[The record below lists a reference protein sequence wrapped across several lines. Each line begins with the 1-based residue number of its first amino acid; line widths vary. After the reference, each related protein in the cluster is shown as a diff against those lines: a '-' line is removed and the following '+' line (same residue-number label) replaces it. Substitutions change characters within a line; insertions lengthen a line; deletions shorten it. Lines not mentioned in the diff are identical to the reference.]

1 MWKLDHEEG
10 WAPKNWW
17 FWTAVLK
24 NVKSPMDCKEIKLVN
39 SKGNQPLIFVGE
51 TNVEVEPPILWPSD
65 EKCWLTG
72 KDPDVG
78 KDWRREEKGTTEDK
92 MIGRHHWLKGYEF
105 EQALGDGQVQG
116 SQVCYSPWDCQ
127 QSDMTERL
135 NNLSVRKTVY
145 TLKWVNGPFATSCP
159 YLPKPSSRIFVGT
172 L

>member
-1 MWKLDHEEG
+1 MDVRVGPWRRLSTEELML
-10 WAPKNWW
+10 
-17 FWTAVLK
+17 WTVVLEK
-24 NVKSPMDCKEIKLVN
+24 TLENPLDCKIN
-39 SKGNQPLIFVGE
+39 PDYSKGNQPWIFIGR
-51 TNVEVEPPILWPSD
+51 TNAEAPILRPPDVKSRFN
-65 EKCWLTG
+65 G
-72 KDPDVG
+72 KDPDAG
-78 KDWRREEKGTTEDK
+78 RDWRREEKGTTEDK

-159 YLPKPSSRIFVGT
+159 CLPKPSSRIFVGT

>member
-1 MWKLDHEEG
+1 MDVRVGPWRRLSTEELML
-10 WAPKNWW
+10 
-17 FWTAVLK
+17 WTVVLEK
-24 NVKSPMDCKEIKLVN
+24 TLENPLDCKINPVY
-39 SKGNQPLIFVGE
+39 SKGNQPWIFIGR
-51 TNVEVEPPILWPSD
+51 TNAEAPILRPPVVKSRF
-65 EKCWLTG
+65 TG
-72 KDPDVG
+72 KDPDAG

-159 YLPKPSSRIFVGT
+159 CLPKPSSRIFVGT